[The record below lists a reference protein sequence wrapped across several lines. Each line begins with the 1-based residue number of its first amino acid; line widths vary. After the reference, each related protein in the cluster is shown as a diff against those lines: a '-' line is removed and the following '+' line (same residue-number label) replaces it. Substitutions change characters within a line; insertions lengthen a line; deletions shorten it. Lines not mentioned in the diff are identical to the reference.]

1 MQYVQ
6 IKQLSWQKKK
16 AILSNI
22 KKLAQKYG
30 FDNTRLTVN
39 KYFQQELEKRKLEK
53 EVQQKEA
60 ELKKLKNKL

>member
-1 MQYVQ
+1 MN
-6 IKQLSWQKKK
+6 KLTWQKKK
-16 AILSNI
+16 AILNNV

-30 FDNTRLTVN
+30 FDNTRLIAN